1 MEINVKINNVEN
13 NLEIEVEIRH
23 VEICNLVLPWSEAE
37 SSWLRQGIEMFGYG
51 NWEAILNR
59 FPFHQNRTKA
69 DLRDRAFYMELYRVV
84 PVLV

>member
-13 NLEIEVEIRH
+13 NLEIEVEIRN
-23 VEICNLVLPWSEAE
+23 VVLPWSEAE

-59 FPFHQNRTKA
+59 FPFHQNRTNV